1 VLNNST
7 ARARAIVEWV
17 IDAGATHVVVAP
29 GSRSAPL
36 SWAFAQA
43 DEAQAIE
50 LHVRID
56 ERDAGFYA
64 LGIAKATG
72 QPVAIVVTSGSAVA
86 NLLPAVVEAWQSG
99 IPLFVLTA
107 DRPASVRGQG
117 AAQTIN
123 QVGIF
128 SSFTQAA
135 IDLGLDADVND
146 ALTQVF
152 EPTQFRGPIHVNV
165 QFDLPLMPDSS
176 QVEWEPLRGL
186 HTIAAQDSSSDIIQ
200 LDVPPHGL
208 IIIGDVA
215 NPEDAQ
221 SAADLAEELGWPVLW
236 EPSANAHTAPTALAH
251 GPLLLADPHALQADM
266 IITVGTVGLSRSVM
280 RAIKVVPEHIAV
292 HLNSAGPDI
301 PDPVQSASR
310 ILNDIPL
317 ATTQLDPE
325 WLREWQRR
333 ESVAQ
338 SVVQQSLS
346 PNTLTGPSAALILW
360 DHAGENDQLFVA
372 ASWPVRH
379 IEAYAPVREGLHV
392 FGNRGANGIDGLIST
407 ALGVATNSDARTYLL
422 IGDVAFLHDVS
433 GLNLPDDQVHPN
445 LTIVVLDNDGS
456 GIFSQLEQGAPAYAR
471 HYERIFGTPHGRDL
485 WVIAE
490 SFGVPARR
498 VTTKSEL
505 ASGLMHTDA
514 VSGLHVIVC
523 TTGAREHEMELI
535 ESIQARVNESL
546 TAK

>member
-1 VLNNST
+1 MNTST

-72 QPVAIVVTSGSAVA
+72 QPVAVLVTSGSAVA

-99 IPLFVLTA
+99 IPLVVLTA
-107 DRPASVRGQG
+107 DRPAAVRGLG

-128 SSFTQAA
+128 SSFTQGSV
-135 IDLGLDADVND
+135 DLGIDDDIND
-146 ALTQVF
+146 AMAHIF
-152 EPTQFRGPIHVNV
+152 EPTTFRGPLHLNV
-165 QFDLPLMPDSS
+165 QFDLPLMPDSAH
-176 QVEWEPLRGL
+176 VEWEPLKGL
-186 HTIAAQDSSSDIIQ
+186 HEVSARESRADSETFE
-200 LDVPPHGL
+200 VPAHGL
-208 IIIGDVA
+208 MIVGDVA
-215 NPEDAQ
+215 NLSEAQ
-221 SAADLAEELGWPVLW
+221 AASALADTLGWPVIW

-280 RAIKVVPEHIAV
+280 RSIKVVPEHIAV

-301 PDPVQSASR
+301 PDPVRSASR
-310 ILNDIPL
+310 ILNHIPL
-317 ATTQLDPE
+317 ATAQVDPE
-325 WLREWQRR
+325 WLHEWRR
-333 ESVAQ
+333 RDSVAQ
-338 SVVQQSLS
+338 NIVQQTLS

-379 IEAYAPVREGLHV
+379 LEAYAPVREGLRV
-392 FGNRGANGIDGLIST
+392 FGNRGANGIDGLISS
-407 ALGVATNSDARTYLL
+407 ALGVASNSDSRTYLL
-422 IGDVAFLHDVS
+422 IGDVAFLHDVG
-433 GLNLPDDQVHPN
+433 GLNVPDDQVHPN
-445 LTIVVLDNDGS
+445 LTIVVLDNDGG

-490 SFGVPARR
+490 SFGIPARR

-535 ESIQARVNESL
+535 ESIQSRINESL
-546 TAK
+546 DTN

>member
-1 VLNNST
+1 MNTST

-99 IPLFVLTA
+99 IPLVVLTA
-107 DRPASVRGQG
+107 DRPAAVRGLG

-128 SSFTQAA
+128 SSFTQGSV
-135 IDLGLDADVND
+135 DLGIDDDIND
-146 ALTQVF
+146 AMAHIF
-152 EPTQFRGPIHVNV
+152 EPTTFRGPLHLNV
-165 QFDLPLMPDSS
+165 QFDLPLMPDSAH
-176 QVEWEPLRGL
+176 VEWEPLKGL
-186 HTIAAQDSSSDIIQ
+186 HEVSASESRADSETFE
-200 LDVPPHGL
+200 VPAHGL
-208 IIIGDVA
+208 MIVGDVA
-215 NPEDAQ
+215 NLSEAQ
-221 SAADLAEELGWPVLW
+221 AASALADTLGWPVIW

-280 RAIKVVPEHIAV
+280 RSIKVVPEHIAV

-301 PDPVQSASR
+301 PDPVRSASR
-310 ILNDIPL
+310 ILNHIPL
-317 ATTQLDPE
+317 ATAQVDPE
-325 WLREWQRR
+325 WLHEWRR
-333 ESVAQ
+333 RDSVAQ
-338 SVVQQSLS
+338 NIVQQTLS

-379 IEAYAPVREGLHV
+379 LEAYAPVREGLRV
-392 FGNRGANGIDGLIST
+392 FGNRGANGIDGLISS
-407 ALGVATNSDARTYLL
+407 ALGVASNSDSRTYLL
-422 IGDVAFLHDVS
+422 IGDVAFLHDVG
-433 GLNLPDDQVHPN
+433 GLNVPDDQVHPN
-445 LTIVVLDNDGS
+445 LTIVVLDNDGG

-490 SFGVPARR
+490 SFGIPARR

-535 ESIQARVNESL
+535 ESIQSRINESL
-546 TAK
+546 DTN

>member
-1 VLNNST
+1 MLNEST

-86 NLLPAVVEAWQSG
+86 NLLPAVVEAWHSG

-128 SSFTQAA
+128 GTFTQRA
-135 IDLGLDADVND
+135 IDLGLDVDVND
-146 ALTQVF
+146 ELGKFF
-152 EPTQFRGPIHVNV
+152 EPTQYRGPLHMNV
-165 QFDLPLMPDSS
+165 QFDLPLMPDSDH
-176 QVEWEPLRGL
+176 VEWEPLRGL
-186 HTIAAQDSSSDIIQ
+186 RTVAPRDVANDDVHIQ
-200 LDVPPHGL
+200 VPAHGL
-208 IIIGDVA
+208 MIIGDVVD
-215 NPEDAQ
+215 PGEAQ
-221 SAADLAEELGWPVLW
+221 SATELAETLGWPVIW

-251 GPLLLADPHALQADM
+251 GTLLLADPHAPQADM
-266 IITVGTVGLSRSVM
+266 VITVGTVGLSRSVM
-280 RAIKVVPEHIAV
+280 RSIKVVPEHIAIHV
-292 HLNSAGPDI
+292 KSGGPDR

-310 ILNDIPL
+310 VLSGVPVASNDVDPDWL
-317 ATTQLDPE
+317 AL
-325 WLREWQRR
+325 WQHRD
-333 ESVAQ
+333 EVAQ
-338 SVVQQSLS
+338 SVIQQSLS

-379 IEAYAPVREGLHV
+379 LEAYAPVREGLRV

-407 ALGVATNSDARTYLL
+407 ALGVATNSESRTYLL
-422 IGDVAFLHDVS
+422 IGDVAFLHDVG

-445 LTIVVLDNDGS
+445 LTIVVLDNDGG

-535 ESIQARVNESL
+535 ESIQSRINESL
-546 TAK
+546 ATE

>member
-1 VLNNST
+1 MMNTST

-72 QPVAIVVTSGSAVA
+72 QPVAVLVTSGSAVA

-99 IPLFVLTA
+99 IPLVVLTA
-107 DRPASVRGQG
+107 DRPAAVRGLG

-128 SSFTQAA
+128 SSFTQGSV
-135 IDLGLDADVND
+135 DLGIDDDIND
-146 ALTQVF
+146 AMAHIF
-152 EPTQFRGPIHVNV
+152 EPTTFRGPLHLNV
-165 QFDLPLMPDSS
+165 QFDLPLMPDSAH
-176 QVEWEPLRGL
+176 VEWEPLKGL
-186 HTIAAQDSSSDIIQ
+186 HEVSARESRADSETFE
-200 LDVPPHGL
+200 VPAHGL
-208 IIIGDVA
+208 MIVGDVA
-215 NPEDAQ
+215 NLSEAQ
-221 SAADLAEELGWPVLW
+221 AASALADTLGWPVIW

-280 RAIKVVPEHIAV
+280 RSIKVVPEHIAV

-301 PDPVQSASR
+301 PDPVRSASR
-310 ILNDIPL
+310 ILNHIPL
-317 ATTQLDPE
+317 ATAQVDPE
-325 WLREWQRR
+325 WLHEWRR
-333 ESVAQ
+333 RDSVAQ
-338 SVVQQSLS
+338 NIVQQTLS

-379 IEAYAPVREGLHV
+379 LEAYAPVREGLRV
-392 FGNRGANGIDGLIST
+392 FGNRGANGIDGLISS
-407 ALGVATNSDARTYLL
+407 ALGVASNSDSRTYLL
-422 IGDVAFLHDVS
+422 IGDVAFLHDVG
-433 GLNLPDDQVHPN
+433 GLNVPDDQVHPN
-445 LTIVVLDNDGS
+445 LTIVVLDNDGG

-490 SFGVPARR
+490 SFGIPARR

-535 ESIQARVNESL
+535 ESIQSRINESL
-546 TAK
+546 DTN